1 MERYGDKKYRIAEPY
16 IVSTHAWW
24 RILISVAGAHFCHS
38 AVAYQRLSG
47 DIVHILPFVTIHR
60 TP

>member
-38 AVAYQRLSG
+38 AVTYQRLSG
-47 DIVHILPFVTIHR
+47 DIVHILPFVTVHR